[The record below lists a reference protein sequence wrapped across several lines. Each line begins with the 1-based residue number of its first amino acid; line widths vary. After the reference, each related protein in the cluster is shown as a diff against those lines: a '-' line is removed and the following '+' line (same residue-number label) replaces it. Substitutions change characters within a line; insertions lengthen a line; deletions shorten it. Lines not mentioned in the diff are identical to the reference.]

1 MAQLLDNCFAFGED
15 LVKSSE
21 ALDILSDRLD
31 VVVGKSNIGLRS
43 CLGRVLAADIKSRM
57 PVPPHDNSAVDGYAV
72 RFEDLA
78 SNTDTRLKVVGRVIA
93 GDAGSHT
100 LAAGQA
106 VRIFTGAPM
115 PANSDTELMQ
125 EDCQEQKDEV
135 IVPAGIKEGANRRSA
150 GEDIAAGEIV
160 LTSGTRL
167 RPQEI
172 GLAASIGR
180 TELPIF
186 NRLRV
191 ALFSTGNE
199 VRDIGNPLTPGCIY
213 DTNRYSIVA
222 ALEDLD
228 CEVSD
233 LGILP
238 DNYQVICD
246 TLAATAGQH
255 DLIMTSGGISIGEED
270 HVRNVIN
277 TLGHLHF
284 WRLAIRPGRPLA
296 LGQIGSVPFI
306 GLPGNPVA
314 VLVTFMRFA
323 RPAILRLGGCTNTEP
338 KCFRVRAG
346 FSAHKKLGRRE
357 WLRARVG
364 YAEDGEP
371 VVHKFPR
378 DGAGILSSMVA
389 SDGLVELPEDL
400 TSLEA
405 GTMVDY
411 LPFNEMR

>member
-1 MAQLLDNCFAFGED
+1 
-15 LVKSSE
+15 
-21 ALDILSDRLD
+21 
-31 VVVGKSNIGLRS
+31 
-43 CLGRVLAADIKSRM
+43 M

-78 SNTDTRLKVVGRVIA
+78 SNTDTRLKVVGRVVA

-115 PANSDTELMQ
+115 PANSDTVLMQ

-172 GLAASIGR
+172 GFAASIGR

-222 ALEDLD
+222 ALEGLD
-228 CEVSD
+228 C
-233 LGILP
+233 
-238 DNYQVICD
+238 
-246 TLAATAGQH
+246 
-255 DLIMTSGGISIGEED
+255 
-270 HVRNVIN
+270 
-277 TLGHLHF
+277 
-284 WRLAIRPGRPLA
+284 
-296 LGQIGSVPFI
+296 
-306 GLPGNPVA
+306 
-314 VLVTFMRFA
+314 
-323 RPAILRLGGCTNTEP
+323 
-338 KCFRVRAG
+338 K
-346 FSAHKKLGRRE
+346 
-357 WLRARVG
+357 
-364 YAEDGEP
+364 
-371 VVHKFPR
+371 
-378 DGAGILSSMVA
+378 
-389 SDGLVELPEDL
+389 
-400 TSLEA
+400 
-405 GTMVDY
+405 
-411 LPFNEMR
+411 